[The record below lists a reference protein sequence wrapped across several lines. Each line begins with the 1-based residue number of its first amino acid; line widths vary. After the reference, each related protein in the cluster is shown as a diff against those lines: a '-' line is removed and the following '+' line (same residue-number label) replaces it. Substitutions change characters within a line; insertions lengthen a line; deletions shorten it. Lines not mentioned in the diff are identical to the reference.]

1 MGNMTKLLKNIL
13 LMLLVKI
20 INIVEENTMYDIKC
34 GKMYKCKCCGKS
46 FWCTYSD
53 DWVYKIGNK
62 MFCSYTC
69 FRKKQKELDLLNKPR
84 RKYAKRVR

>member
-1 MGNMTKLLKNIL
+1 MNLSESFLLILLIILKN
-13 LMLLVKI
+13 KG
-20 INIVEENTMYDIKC
+20 ENTMYDTKC
-34 GKMYKCKCCGKS
+34 GKMHKCKCCGKS